1 MLPPT
6 ISVIIPVHNSASTI
20 LETIDS
26 VRQQTYSDF
35 EIIVINDGSTDQTLE
50 ILETIKD
57 PRLKV
62 FSYENGGV
70 SVARNRGIAQSIGAF
85 LSFID
90 ADDLWSSDKLELQLA
105 TLQSHPEAA
114 VVYSWTR
121 FINEINATSQ
131 DGVSIYFTGNI
142 LKPLLLKNFIASGSN
157 ILVKREAV
165 ERIGGFDSEMSPAE
179 DWDFY
184 LRLAAIYSFVV
195 VPKIQIFYR
204 QTRGTASSQ
213 VTAMGRAA
221 LRVIEQAFETAPSNL
236 QFLKRQSLARTYQYI
251 AELYLR
257 YDNENVR
264 TQAAKKLWESFKLY
278 PRIVLEKEFQS
289 LIRWMIKNRLNVR
302 EKLYFLSQIWTIYT
316 MLSLT

>member
-26 VRQQTYSDF
+26 VRQQTYSDL

-50 ILETIKD
+50 ILDTIQD

-70 SVARNRGIAQSIGAF
+70 SVARNRGITQSMGAF

-105 TLQSHPEAA
+105 MLQSHPNAA

-131 DGVSIYFTGNI
+131 DGASIYFAGNI
-142 LKPLLLKNFIASGSN
+142 LEPLLLRNFIASGSN
-157 ILVKREAV
+157 ILVKREAI
-165 ERIGGFDSEMSPAE
+165 EKIGGFDSEMSPAE

-204 QTRGTASSQ
+204 QTRGNASSK
-213 VTAMGRAA
+213 VLAMREAA
-221 LRVIEQAFETAPSNL
+221 LRVVEKAFETVPANL
-236 QFLKRQSLARTYQYI
+236 QFLKRQSLAQTYQYV

-257 YDNENVR
+257 YDNENSH
-264 TQAAKKLWESFKLY
+264 AEALKELWKSFKLY
-278 PRIVLEKEFQS
+278 PVIVLEKESQS
-289 LIRWMIKNRLNVR
+289 LIRWITKSWFNV
-302 EKLYFLSQIWTIYT
+302 KKSHILFLESE
-316 MLSLT
+316 